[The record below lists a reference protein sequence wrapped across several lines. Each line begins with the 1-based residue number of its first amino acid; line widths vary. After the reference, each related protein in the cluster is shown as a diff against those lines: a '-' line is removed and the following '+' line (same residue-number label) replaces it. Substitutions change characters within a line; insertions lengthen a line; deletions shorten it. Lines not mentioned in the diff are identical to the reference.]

1 MACVERQMIL
11 NVLGRKKLNSDMI
24 YVIKSFSF
32 ETMKNATITNEARRR
47 KNLVM
52 AEATENDEYSCLGGM
67 WSHTIHWGPRP
78 FYLSDHPR
86 TYPYYRYISASNCQM
101 CGNYNLHGGNYPENI
116 LCFCHAMGDDDYDES
131 WWLPQNNHF
140 NTITGE
146 DVWGSEEDDM
156 AVVPNW

>member
-32 ETMKNATITNEARRR
+32 ETKKNAAITNEARRR
-47 KNLVM
+47 KNIAM
-52 AEATENDEYSCLGGM
+52 AEFTENDECSSLGGM
-67 WSHTIHWGPRP
+67 WSHTIHWGPTP

-101 CGNYNLHGGNYPENI
+101 CGNYNLAGRTYPENI
-116 LCFCHAMGDDDYDES
+116 LCFCHAMGDTDNDEA
-131 WWLPQNNHF
+131 WWLPEHNHF
-140 NTITGE
+140 NLIT
-146 DVWGSEEDDM
+146 DNNVWGSEEDDTL
-156 AVVPNW
+156 VVPEW